1 MLSVATRIRA
11 VARGE
16 LDCARGPRRAQPRTR
31 LGRPVRSR
39 WLALCALFAL
49 DLGCSSEP
57 QEQRGPQVRAGSSAV
72 PSAGAGGNGGSAGR
86 SGSADNPN
94 GAPRP
99 TLPELDAAIVTSDE
113 DGGSEDCDAGMFCEA
128 RGPDGDCGSERVE
141 TDTKTVQKPGN
152 ALVIYDRSGSMD
164 ADWNGQPKYQ
174 AAGNAII
181 AALDPLKSLLTIGG
195 VFFPSV
201 DPASCICQVA
211 NPLHWIPGPGACCL
225 NGIENSCFV
234 SDIAQTDQFNF
245 ATAESYI
252 TALPN
257 LWRLEMSAG
266 TPLQAGIQR
275 GAEALASTQLDGPV
289 VVIVMTDGEPNCD
302 TDPQFVLDQVT
313 TWRSAGID
321 THVIGLPGAQEAADL
336 LNQLAMAGGTGQ
348 YVDPSNAMELETRL
362 RTILTSTI
370 RAGFDSCT
378 FPLDKKTEVPEKL
391 HLVIR
396 EDGKDKDV
404 PRDLSAD
411 PAWGED
417 AGWTIN
423 AEGDTVELTGRLC
436 ELAKN
441 GAYEA
446 LRFNYGCIDLPP
458 PDPPIGPM

>member
-1 MLSVATRIRA
+1 MNRA
-11 VARGE
+11 AQRQAAARGE
-16 LDCARGPRRAQPRTR
+16 LVCGPRGGTRTR
-31 LGRPVRSR
+31 PARARDLR
-39 WLALCALFAL
+39 WLAICALLAL
-49 DLGCSSEP
+49 DAGCALEP
-57 QEQRGPQVRAGSSAV
+57 SEQRALQGRSAGAAALG
-72 PSAGAGGNGGSAGR
+72 AGAGGNGGSAGR
-86 SGSADNPN
+86 SGSTDNPD
-94 GAPRP
+94 AALRP
-99 TLPELDAAIVTSDE
+99 TLPALDAAVIDE
-113 DGGSEDCDAGMFCEA
+113 DAGDGCDAGVFCEA
-128 RGPDGDCGSERVE
+128 RGPDDKCGSERVE
-141 TDTKTVQKPGN
+141 TDTMTIQKPGN

-181 AALDPLKSLLTIGG
+181 AAIEPLQALLTIGG

-201 DPASCICQVA
+201 DPASCVCQVA

-234 SDIAQTDQFNF
+234 SDISQVDQFNF
-245 ATAESYI
+245 AAAGDYI

-275 GAEALASTQLDGPV
+275 GAEALANTQLDGPV
-289 VVIVMTDGEPNCD
+289 VVIVMTDGEPNCN
-302 TDPQFVLDQVT
+302 TDPQYVLDQVT

-336 LNQLAMAGGTGQ
+336 LNRVAMAGGTGQ
-348 YVDPSNAMELETRL
+348 YVDPSNAMELENRL

-378 FPLDKKTEVPEKL
+378 FQLDKPTVVPEKL

-396 EDGKDKDV
+396 EDGQDKDV
-404 PRDLSAD
+404 PRDLSGD
-411 PAWGED
+411 PNWGD
-417 AGWTIN
+417 AAGWTIN
-423 AEGDTVELTGRLC
+423 AAGDTVELTGKLC
-436 ELAKN
+436 ELAMG

-446 LRFNYGCIDLPP
+446 LRFDYGCVDLPP